1 MKHHLWSFR
10 WLFAWPGCS
19 ECMESFTYTT
29 LGYIHLI
36 IDKKLATSKL
46 KGNVGSSQVIQVVP
60 FKTPQTLEA
69 TIRHWKKSLN
79 HPRKVTSRIA
89 GYIYIDIHNSL
100 HGVWVGNCMIQVCKI
115 SREKLEIRSRR
126 VFPRWSIGLD
136 EYSEAKYLKS
146 TLCWTGSQFGV
157 GFLSK
162 HKCLDLRLPLFADFL
177 KHQTSR

>member
-1 MKHHLWSFR
+1 
-10 WLFAWPGCS
+10 
-19 ECMESFTYTT
+19 MESFTYTT

-89 GYIYIDIHNSL
+89 GYIYIYRERYIIPYMEF
-100 HGVWVGNCMIQVCKI
+100 GWVI
-115 SREKLEIRSRR
+115 
-126 VFPRWSIGLD
+126 
-136 EYSEAKYLKS
+136 A
-146 TLCWTGSQFGV
+146 
-157 GFLSK
+157 
-162 HKCLDLRLPLFADFL
+162 
-177 KHQTSR
+177 